1 MSGETNQKKGSPRVT
16 HISWGRM
23 DVAGFGRGRDFSST
37 PVEGASARIGPHLC
51 FLALLEQP
59 GCFFRVL
66 RGEAAQPL
74 CYSRVVGPAKSPCSS
89 TSKSRSRPSSLLG
102 GQPLQRK

>member
-37 PVEGASARIGPHLC
+37 PAEGASAHASGRIYVFWH
-51 FLALLEQP
+51 
-59 GCFFRVL
+59 
-66 RGEAAQPL
+66 
-74 CYSRVVGPAKSPCSS
+74 CSS
-89 TSKSRSRPSSLLG
+89 SLVASSVSFEAKRRSRCATAG
-102 GQPLQRK
+102 